1 MKKFLKAGVLSAA
14 VLMMVSVNQ
23 VMAQAKLKIGF
34 ISAQSGPLN
43 VLGLEQKRGFEIA
56 MDHLGGKFGQTP
68 IEVVMADSKGNPSA
82 TVQEISRLI
91 DKEKVDLIVGLS
103 ASNELVAGVKPIV
116 DAKIFFVGMN
126 GGVAVNAGEQC
137 NPYYFNASF
146 QNAQLTTGMG
156 AFMTKQGVKKLYLIG
171 ADFEAGYE
179 HTDAAKTGFK
189 GEIVAQQFTPLT
201 QLDFAA
207 DIAKIRAS
215 GADGVFA
222 FYPGGLG
229 IAFMRQWAQA
239 GLTGKIPVF
248 SNIALTEPT
257 AFQAQGKSVLGTYVS
272 AVYFAGIDNPVNKRF
287 VQDFKTK
294 FGRDPASY
302 AGLAYDAMMLV
313 DSAVKEVKGNVK
325 DQTAFRAALKKANF
339 QSVRGSFAFSSNNH
353 PIQNTYLTVVDER
366 SDGSLFL
373 KATAVIAEKAADSFV
388 SKCPCSVPS
397 ST

>member
-14 VLMMVSVNQ
+14 LLALVSANQ
-23 VMAQAKLKIGF
+23 VLAQAKLKIGF

-56 MDHLGGKFGQTP
+56 MEHLGGKFGQTP
-68 IEVVMADSKGNPSA
+68 VEVVMADSKGNPSA

-103 ASNELVAGVKPIV
+103 ASNELVAGVKPIT
-116 DAKIFFVGMN
+116 DAKIFFIGMN
-126 GGVAVNAGEQC
+126 GGVAINAGEQC

-239 GLTGKIPVF
+239 GLVGKIPVF

-272 AVYFAGIDNPVNKRF
+272 AVYFAGIDNPANKRF
-287 VQDFKTK
+287 VQDFKAK

-325 DQTAFRAALKKANF
+325 DQAAFRAALKKANF

-366 SDGSLFL
+366 SDGSLYL
-373 KATAVIAEKAADSFV
+373 KATAVIAEKAADNFV
-388 SKCPCSVPS
+388 GKCPLK
-397 ST
+397 

>member
-1 MKKFLKAGVLSAA
+1 MKKIFKAGVLSAA
-14 VLMMVSVNQ
+14 LLMLVSVNQ
-23 VMAQAKLKIGF
+23 VLAQTKLKIGF

-68 IEVVMADSKGNPSA
+68 VEVVMADSKGNPSA

-116 DAKIFFVGMN
+116 DAKIFFIGMN
-126 GGVAVNAGEQC
+126 GGVAINAGEQC

-239 GLTGKIPVF
+239 GLVGKIPVF

-325 DQTAFRAALKKANF
+325 DQSAFRAALKKANF

-388 SKCPCSVPS
+388 SKCPLK
-397 ST
+397 

>member
-82 TVQEISRLI
+82 TVQELSRLI

-239 GLTGKIPVF
+239 GLSGKIPVF

-325 DQTAFRAALKKANF
+325 DQAAFRAALKKANF

-388 SKCPCSVPS
+388 SKCPLK
-397 ST
+397 

>member
-1 MKKFLKAGVLSAA
+1 MRKFYSISLLCAVCLVLANVGQA
-14 VLMMVSVNQ
+14 F
-23 VMAQAKLKIGF
+23 AQSKIKIGF

-43 VLGLEQKRGFEIA
+43 VIGLEQKRGFEIA
-56 MDHLGGKFGQTP
+56 MDHLGGKFGQSS
-68 IEVVMADSKGNPSA
+68 IEVVVADSKGNPGA

-116 DAKIFFVGMN
+116 DSKVFFIGMN
-126 GGVAVNAGEQC
+126 GGVAINAGEQC
-137 NPYYFNASF
+137 NPYYFNAAF

-156 AFMTKQGVKKLYLIG
+156 AFMSKQGVKKLYLIG

-189 GEIVAQQFTPLT
+189 GEIIAQQFTPLT

-229 IAFMRQWAQA
+229 IAFMRQWAQS
-239 GLTGKIPVF
+239 GLIGKIPVF

-257 AFQAQGKSVLGTYVS
+257 AFQAQGKSVIGTYVS

-287 VQDFKTK
+287 VQDFKSK

-313 DSAVKEVKGNVK
+313 ESAVKEVKGNVK
-325 DQTAFRAALKKANF
+325 DQAAFRAALKKANF
-339 QSVRGSFAFSSNNH
+339 QSVRGSFAFSTNNH

-366 SDGSLFL
+366 SDGSLYL
-373 KATAVIAEKAADSFV
+373 KATDVIAERAPDTFV
-388 SKCPCSVPS
+388 NKCPMK
-397 ST
+397 

>member
-1 MKKFLKAGVLSAA
+1 MKKIFKAGVLSAA
-14 VLMMVSVNQ
+14 LLMLVSVNQ
-23 VMAQAKLKIGF
+23 VLAQTKLKIGF

-68 IEVVMADSKGNPSA
+68 VEVVMADSKGNPSA

-116 DAKIFFVGMN
+116 DAKIFFIGMN
-126 GGVAVNAGEQC
+126 GGVAINAGEQC

-239 GLTGKIPVF
+239 GLAGKIPVF

-325 DQTAFRAALKKANF
+325 DQAAFRAALKKANF

-373 KATAVIAEKAADSFV
+373 KATAIISEKAADNFV
-388 SKCPCSVPS
+388 GKCPLK
-397 ST
+397 

>member
-1 MKKFLKAGVLSAA
+1 MKKIFKAGVLSTA
-14 VLMMVSVNQ
+14 LLILVSVNQ
-23 VMAQAKLKIGF
+23 VLAQTKLKIGF

-68 IEVVMADSKGNPSA
+68 VEVVMADSKGNPSA

-116 DAKIFFVGMN
+116 DATIFFIGMN
-126 GGVAVNAGEQC
+126 GGVAINAGEQC

-239 GLTGKIPVF
+239 GLAGKIPVF

-325 DQTAFRAALKKANF
+325 DQVAFRAALKKANF

-373 KATAVIAEKAADSFV
+373 KATAIISEKAADNFV
-388 SKCPCSVPS
+388 GKCPLK
-397 ST
+397 

>member
-1 MKKFLKAGVLSAA
+1 MKKILKAGVLSTAL
-14 VLMMVSVNQ
+14 LMLFSANQ
-23 VMAQAKLKIGF
+23 VLAQAKLKIGF

-239 GLTGKIPVF
+239 GLSGKIPVF

-373 KATAVIAEKAADSFV
+373 KATSVIAEKAADSFV
-388 SKCPCSVPS
+388 SKCPLK
-397 ST
+397 

>member
-1 MKKFLKAGVLSAA
+1 MKKILKAGVLSTAL
-14 VLMMVSVNQ
+14 LMLFSANQ
-23 VMAQAKLKIGF
+23 VLAQAKLKIGF

-68 IEVVMADSKGNPSA
+68 IEVVVADSKGNPSA

-116 DAKIFFVGMN
+116 DAKIFFIGMN

-325 DQTAFRAALKKANF
+325 DQAAFRAALKKANF

-388 SKCPCSVPS
+388 SKCPLK
-397 ST
+397 

>member
-1 MKKFLKAGVLSAA
+1 MNKILRLGVLWASLF
-14 VLMMVSVNQ
+14 VLFQACHVQ
-23 VMAQAKLKIGF
+23 AQNKIKVGF

-43 VLGLEQKRGFEIA
+43 VLGLEQKRGVEIA
-56 MDHLGGKFGQTP
+56 LDHLGGKFGSYP
-68 IEVVMADSKGNPSA
+68 FEIVAADSKGNPSA

-91 DKEKVDLIVGLS
+91 DKEKVDVIVGLS
-103 ASNELVAGVKPIV
+103 ASNELVAGVKPIS
-116 DAKIFFVGMN
+116 DAKVFFIGMN

-137 NPYYFNASF
+137 SPYYFNAAF

-156 AFMTKQGVKKLYLIG
+156 AFMSKQGVKKLYLIG

-179 HTDAAKTGFK
+179 HTNAAKTGFK

-239 GLTGKIPVF
+239 GLVGKIPVF

-272 AVYFAGIDNPVNKRF
+272 TVYFAGIDNPTNKQF
-287 VQDFKTK
+287 VQDFKAK
-294 FGRDPASY
+294 FGHDPASY
-302 AGLAYDAMMLV
+302 AGLAYDAMMLL
-313 DSAVKEVKGNVK
+313 DSAVKEVKGNIK
-325 DQTAFRAALKKANF
+325 DEKAFRAALKKADF

-353 PIQNTYLTVVDER
+353 PIINTYLTMVDER
-366 SDGSLFL
+366 SDGSLYL
-373 KATAVIAEKAADSFV
+373 KPTAIIAEKSPDDFV
-388 SKCPCSVPS
+388 KKCPMK
-397 ST
+397 

>member
-1 MKKFLKAGVLSAA
+1 MKKIFKASVLSTALL
-14 VLMMVSVNQ
+14 VLVSVNQ
-23 VMAQAKLKIGF
+23 VLAQTKLKIGF

-68 IEVVMADSKGNPSA
+68 VEVVMADSKGNPSA

-116 DAKIFFVGMN
+116 DAKLFFIGMN
-126 GGVAVNAGEQC
+126 GGVAINAGEQC

-239 GLTGKIPVF
+239 GLAGKIPVF

-325 DQTAFRAALKKANF
+325 DQVAFRAALKKANF

-373 KATAVIAEKAADSFV
+373 KATAIISEKAADNFV
-388 SKCPCSVPS
+388 GKCPLK
-397 ST
+397 

>member
-1 MKKFLKAGVLSAA
+1 MKKILKAGVLSTAL
-14 VLMMVSVNQ
+14 LMLFSANQ
-23 VMAQAKLKIGF
+23 VLAQAKLKIGF

-68 IEVVMADSKGNPSA
+68 IEVVVADSKGNPSA

-116 DAKIFFVGMN
+116 DAKIFFIGMN

-137 NPYYFNASF
+137 NPYYFNAAF

-239 GLTGKIPVF
+239 GLSGKIPVF

-325 DQTAFRAALKKANF
+325 DQAAFRAALKKANF

-388 SKCPCSVPS
+388 SKCPLK
-397 ST
+397 

>member
-1 MKKFLKAGVLSAA
+1 MKKFLKAGLLSAA
-14 VLMMVSVNQ
+14 LLSLVSANQ
-23 VMAQAKLKIGF
+23 VLAQAKLKIGF

-68 IEVVMADSKGNPSA
+68 VEVVVADSKGNPSA

-103 ASNELVAGVKPIV
+103 ASNELVAGVKPIT
-116 DAKIFFVGMN
+116 DAKIFFIGMN
-126 GGVAVNAGEQC
+126 GGVAINAGEQC

-239 GLTGKIPVF
+239 GLVGKIPVF

-272 AVYFAGIDNPVNKRF
+272 AVYFAGIDNPANKRF
-287 VQDFKTK
+287 VQDFKAK

-325 DQTAFRAALKKANF
+325 DQAAFRAALKKANF

-366 SDGSLFL
+366 SDGSLYL
-373 KATAVIAEKAADSFV
+373 KATAVIAEKAADNFV
-388 SKCPCSVPS
+388 GKCPLK
-397 ST
+397 

>member
-294 FGRDPASY
+294 FGRDPASF

-325 DQTAFRAALKKANF
+325 DQAAFRAALKKANF

-388 SKCPCSVPS
+388 SKCPLK
-397 ST
+397 

>member
-1 MKKFLKAGVLSAA
+1 MKKFLKAGLLSAA
-14 VLMMVSVNQ
+14 LLSLVSTNQ
-23 VMAQAKLKIGF
+23 VLAQAKLKIGF

-68 IEVVMADSKGNPSA
+68 VEVVVADSKGNPSA

-103 ASNELVAGVKPIV
+103 ASNELVAGVKPIT
-116 DAKIFFVGMN
+116 DAKIFFIGMN
-126 GGVAVNAGEQC
+126 GGVAINAGEQC

-239 GLTGKIPVF
+239 GLVGKIPVF

-272 AVYFAGIDNPVNKRF
+272 AVYFAGIDNPANKRF
-287 VQDFKTK
+287 VQDFKAK

-325 DQTAFRAALKKANF
+325 DQAAFRAALKKANF

-366 SDGSLFL
+366 SDGSLYL

-388 SKCPCSVPS
+388 GKCPLK
-397 ST
+397 

>member
-14 VLMMVSVNQ
+14 VLMMFSVNQ
-23 VMAQAKLKIGF
+23 VLAQAKLKIGF

-239 GLTGKIPVF
+239 GLSGKIPVF

-325 DQTAFRAALKKANF
+325 DQAAFRAALKKANF

-388 SKCPCSVPS
+388 SKCPLK
-397 ST
+397 

>member
-1 MKKFLKAGVLSAA
+1 MNKILRWGVLWASLF
-14 VLMMVSVNQ
+14 VLFQACHVQ
-23 VMAQAKLKIGF
+23 AQNKIKVGF

-43 VLGLEQKRGFEIA
+43 VLGLEQKRGVEIA
-56 MDHLGGKFGQTP
+56 LDHLGGKFGSYP
-68 IEVVMADSKGNPSA
+68 FEIVAADSKGNPSA

-91 DKEKVDLIVGLS
+91 DKEKVDVIVGLS
-103 ASNELVAGVKPIV
+103 ASNELVAGVKPIS
-116 DAKIFFVGMN
+116 DAKVFFIGMN

-137 NPYYFNASF
+137 SPYYFNAAF

-156 AFMTKQGVKKLYLIG
+156 AFMSKQGVKKLYLIG

-179 HTDAAKTGFK
+179 HTNAAKTGFK

-239 GLTGKIPVF
+239 GLVGKIPVF

-272 AVYFAGIDNPVNKRF
+272 TVYFAGIDNPTNKQF
-287 VQDFKTK
+287 VQDFKAK

-302 AGLAYDAMMLV
+302 AGLAYDAMMLL
-313 DSAVKEVKGNVK
+313 DSAVKEVKGNIK
-325 DQTAFRAALKKANF
+325 DEKAFRAALKKADF

-353 PIQNTYLTVVDER
+353 PIINTYLTMVDER
-366 SDGSLFL
+366 SDGSLYL
-373 KATAVIAEKAADSFV
+373 KPTAIIAEKSPDDFV
-388 SKCPCSVPS
+388 KKCPMK
-397 ST
+397 

>member
-1 MKKFLKAGVLSAA
+1 MKKILKAGVLSTAL
-14 VLMMVSVNQ
+14 LMLFSANQ
-23 VMAQAKLKIGF
+23 VLAQAKLKIGF

-68 IEVVMADSKGNPSA
+68 IEVVVADSKGNPSA

-116 DAKIFFVGMN
+116 DAKIFFIGMN

-294 FGRDPASY
+294 FGRDPASF

-325 DQTAFRAALKKANF
+325 DQAAFRAALKKANF

-388 SKCPCSVPS
+388 SKCPLK
-397 ST
+397 

>member
-1 MKKFLKAGVLSAA
+1 MKKIFKAGVLSTAL
-14 VLMMVSVNQ
+14 LMLVSVNQ
-23 VMAQAKLKIGF
+23 VLAQTKLKIGF

-68 IEVVMADSKGNPSA
+68 VEVVMADSKGNPSA

-116 DAKIFFVGMN
+116 DAKIFFIGMN
-126 GGVAVNAGEQC
+126 GGVAINAGEQC
-137 NPYYFNASF
+137 NPYYFNAAF

-239 GLTGKIPVF
+239 GLVGKIPVF

-325 DQTAFRAALKKANF
+325 DQAAFRAALKKANF

-388 SKCPCSVPS
+388 SKC
-397 ST
+397 TLK

>member
-1 MKKFLKAGVLSAA
+1 MKKILKAGVLSTAL
-14 VLMMVSVNQ
+14 LMLFSANQ
-23 VMAQAKLKIGF
+23 VLAQAKLKIGF

-68 IEVVMADSKGNPSA
+68 IEVVVADSKGNPSA

-116 DAKIFFVGMN
+116 DAKIFFIGMN

-325 DQTAFRAALKKANF
+325 DQAAFRAALKKANF

-373 KATAVIAEKAADSFV
+373 KATAIISEKAADNFV
-388 SKCPCSVPS
+388 GKCPLK
-397 ST
+397 

>member
-116 DAKIFFVGMN
+116 DAKILFVGMN
-126 GGVAVNAGEQC
+126 GGFAVNAGEQF
-137 NPYYFNASF
+137 NPYYFNSSF

-325 DQTAFRAALKKANF
+325 DQAAFRAALKKANF

-388 SKCPCSVPS
+388 SKCPLK
-397 ST
+397 

>member
-1 MKKFLKAGVLSAA
+1 MKKIFKAGVLSTA
-14 VLMMVSVNQ
+14 LLILVSVNQ
-23 VMAQAKLKIGF
+23 VLAQTKLKIGF

-68 IEVVMADSKGNPSA
+68 VEVVMADSKGNPSA

-116 DAKIFFVGMN
+116 DAKIFFIGMN
-126 GGVAVNAGEQC
+126 GGVAINAGEQC
-137 NPYYFNASF
+137 NPYYFNAAF

-239 GLTGKIPVF
+239 GLAGKIPVF

-325 DQTAFRAALKKANF
+325 DQAAFRAALKKANF

-388 SKCPCSVPS
+388 SKCPLK
-397 ST
+397 

>member
-1 MKKFLKAGVLSAA
+1 MKKILKAGVLSTAL
-14 VLMMVSVNQ
+14 LMLFSANQ
-23 VMAQAKLKIGF
+23 VLAQAKLKIGF

-68 IEVVMADSKGNPSA
+68 IEVVVADSKGNPSA

-116 DAKIFFVGMN
+116 DAKIFFIGMN

-325 DQTAFRAALKKANF
+325 DQAAFRAALKKANF

-366 SDGSLFL
+366 SDGSLYL

-388 SKCPCSVPS
+388 SKCPLK
-397 ST
+397 

>member
-43 VLGLEQKRGFEIA
+43 VLGLEQKRGFEIE

-239 GLTGKIPVF
+239 GLSGKIPVF

-325 DQTAFRAALKKANF
+325 DQAAFRAALKKANF

-388 SKCPCSVPS
+388 SKCPLK
-397 ST
+397 

>member
-1 MKKFLKAGVLSAA
+1 MKKFLKAGLLSAA
-14 VLMMVSVNQ
+14 LLSLVSANQ
-23 VMAQAKLKIGF
+23 VLAQAKLKIGF

-68 IEVVMADSKGNPSA
+68 VEVVVADSKGNPSA

-103 ASNELVAGVKPIV
+103 ASNELVAGVKPIT
-116 DAKIFFVGMN
+116 DAKIFFIGMN
-126 GGVAVNAGEQC
+126 GGVAINAGEQC

-239 GLTGKIPVF
+239 GLVGKIPVF

-272 AVYFAGIDNPVNKRF
+272 AVYFAGIDNPANKRF
-287 VQDFKTK
+287 VQDFKAK

-325 DQTAFRAALKKANF
+325 DQAAFRAALKKANF

-366 SDGSLFL
+366 SDGSLYL

-388 SKCPCSVPS
+388 GKCPLK
-397 ST
+397 

>member
-1 MKKFLKAGVLSAA
+1 MKKIFKAGVLSTA
-14 VLMMVSVNQ
+14 LLILVSVNQ
-23 VMAQAKLKIGF
+23 VLAQTKLKIGF

-68 IEVVMADSKGNPSA
+68 VEVVMADSKGNPSA

-116 DAKIFFVGMN
+116 DAKIFFIGMN
-126 GGVAVNAGEQC
+126 GGVAINAGEQC

-239 GLTGKIPVF
+239 GLAGKIPVF

-325 DQTAFRAALKKANF
+325 DQVAFRAALKKANF

-373 KATAVIAEKAADSFV
+373 KATAIISEKAADNFV
-388 SKCPCSVPS
+388 GKCPLK
-397 ST
+397 

>member
-1 MKKFLKAGVLSAA
+1 MKKIFKAGVLSTAL
-14 VLMMVSVNQ
+14 LMLVSVNQ
-23 VMAQAKLKIGF
+23 VLAQTKLKIGF

-68 IEVVMADSKGNPSA
+68 VEVVMADSKGNPSA

-116 DAKIFFVGMN
+116 DAKIFFIGMN
-126 GGVAVNAGEQC
+126 GGVAINAGEQC

-239 GLTGKIPVF
+239 GLVGKIPVF

-325 DQTAFRAALKKANF
+325 DQVAFRAALKKANF

-373 KATAVIAEKAADSFV
+373 KATAIISEKAADNFV
-388 SKCPCSVPS
+388 GKCPLK
-397 ST
+397 

>member
-1 MKKFLKAGVLSAA
+1 MKKILKAGVLSTAL
-14 VLMMVSVNQ
+14 LMLFSANQ
-23 VMAQAKLKIGF
+23 VLAQAKLKIGF

-68 IEVVMADSKGNPSA
+68 IEVVVADSKGNPSA

-116 DAKIFFVGMN
+116 DAKIFFIGMN

-239 GLTGKIPVF
+239 GLSGKIPVF

-325 DQTAFRAALKKANF
+325 DQAAFRAALKKANF

-388 SKCPCSVPS
+388 SKCPLK
-397 ST
+397 

>member
-14 VLMMVSVNQ
+14 VLMMFSVNQ
-23 VMAQAKLKIGF
+23 VLAQAKLKIGF

-116 DAKIFFVGMN
+116 DAKIFFIGMN

-302 AGLAYDAMMLV
+302 AGLAYDAIMLV

-325 DQTAFRAALKKANF
+325 DQAAFRAALKKANF

-388 SKCPCSVPS
+388 SKCPLK
-397 ST
+397 

>member
-1 MKKFLKAGVLSAA
+1 MKKIFKAGVLSAA
-14 VLMMVSVNQ
+14 LLMLVSVNQ
-23 VMAQAKLKIGF
+23 VLAQTKLKIGF

-68 IEVVMADSKGNPSA
+68 VEVVMADSKGNPSA

-116 DAKIFFVGMN
+116 DAKIFFIGMN
-126 GGVAVNAGEQC
+126 GGVAINAGEQC

-239 GLTGKIPVF
+239 GLVGKIPVF

-325 DQTAFRAALKKANF
+325 DQAAFRAALKKANF

-388 SKCPCSVPS
+388 SKCPLK
-397 ST
+397 

>member
-388 SKCPCSVPS
+388 SKCPLK
-397 ST
+397 

>member
-116 DAKIFFVGMN
+116 DAKIFFIGMN

-137 NPYYFNASF
+137 NPYYFNVSF

-325 DQTAFRAALKKANF
+325 DQAAFRAALKKANF

-388 SKCPCSVPS
+388 SKCPLK
-397 ST
+397 

>member
-1 MKKFLKAGVLSAA
+1 MKKFLKAGVFSAA
-14 VLMMVSVNQ
+14 VLMMFSVNQ
-23 VMAQAKLKIGF
+23 VLAQAKLKIGF

-239 GLTGKIPVF
+239 GLSGKIPVF

-313 DSAVKEVKGNVK
+313 DSAVNEVKGNVK
-325 DQTAFRAALKKANF
+325 DQASFRAALKKANF

-388 SKCPCSVPS
+388 SKCPLK
-397 ST
+397 

>member
-1 MKKFLKAGVLSAA
+1 MKKFLRAGVFSAA
-14 VLMMVSVNQ
+14 VLMMFSVNQ
-23 VMAQAKLKIGF
+23 VLAQAKLKIGF

-91 DKEKVDLIVGLS
+91 DKERVDLIVGLS

-116 DAKIFFVGMN
+116 DAKIFFIGMN

-239 GLTGKIPVF
+239 GLSGKIPVF

-388 SKCPCSVPS
+388 SKCPLK
-397 ST
+397 

>member
-82 TVQEISRLI
+82 TVQELSRLS
-91 DKEKVDLIVGLS
+91 DKEKVELIVGLS

-239 GLTGKIPVF
+239 GLSGKIPVF

-325 DQTAFRAALKKANF
+325 DQAAFRAALKKANF

-388 SKCPCSVPS
+388 SKCPLK
-397 ST
+397 

>member
-1 MKKFLKAGVLSAA
+1 MKKIFKAGVLSTA
-14 VLMMVSVNQ
+14 LLILVSVNQ
-23 VMAQAKLKIGF
+23 VLAQTKLKIGF

-68 IEVVMADSKGNPSA
+68 VEVVMADSKGNPSA
-82 TVQEISRLI
+82 TVHEISRLI

-116 DAKIFFVGMN
+116 DAKIFFIGMN
-126 GGVAVNAGEQC
+126 GGVAINAGEQC

-239 GLTGKIPVF
+239 GLAGKIPVF

-325 DQTAFRAALKKANF
+325 DQVAFRAALKKANF

-373 KATAVIAEKAADSFV
+373 KATAIISEKAADNFV
-388 SKCPCSVPS
+388 GKCPLK
-397 ST
+397 

>member
-1 MKKFLKAGVLSAA
+1 MKKIFKAGVLSAA
-14 VLMMVSVNQ
+14 LLMLVSVNQ
-23 VMAQAKLKIGF
+23 VLAQTKLKIGF

-68 IEVVMADSKGNPSA
+68 VEVVMADSKGNPSA

-116 DAKIFFVGMN
+116 DAKIFFIGMN
-126 GGVAVNAGEQC
+126 GGVAINAGEQC

-239 GLTGKIPVF
+239 GLAGKIPVF

-325 DQTAFRAALKKANF
+325 DQVAFRAALKKANF

-373 KATAVIAEKAADSFV
+373 KATAIISEKAADNFV
-388 SKCPCSVPS
+388 GKCPLK
-397 ST
+397 

>member
-1 MKKFLKAGVLSAA
+1 MKKFLKAGVFSAA
-14 VLMMVSVNQ
+14 VLMMFSVNQ
-23 VMAQAKLKIGF
+23 VLAQAKLKIGF

-116 DAKIFFVGMN
+116 DAKIFFIGMN

-325 DQTAFRAALKKANF
+325 DQAAFRAALKKANF

-388 SKCPCSVPS
+388 SKCPLK
-397 ST
+397 

>member
-1 MKKFLKAGVLSAA
+1 MKKIFKAGVLSTA
-14 VLMMVSVNQ
+14 LLILVSVNQ
-23 VMAQAKLKIGF
+23 VLAQTKLKIGF

-68 IEVVMADSKGNPSA
+68 VEVVMADSKGNPSA

-116 DAKIFFVGMN
+116 DAKIFFIGMN
-126 GGVAVNAGEQC
+126 GGVAINAGEQC

-239 GLTGKIPVF
+239 GLVGKIPVF

-325 DQTAFRAALKKANF
+325 DQVAFRAALKKANF

-373 KATAVIAEKAADSFV
+373 KATAIISEKAADNFV
-388 SKCPCSVPS
+388 GKCPLK
-397 ST
+397 

>member
-156 AFMTKQGVKKLYLIG
+156 AFMTKHGVKKLYLIG

-325 DQTAFRAALKKANF
+325 DQAAFRAALKKANF

-388 SKCPCSVPS
+388 SKCPLK
-397 ST
+397 